1 VQMNEKTE
9 IVCPHCGGV
18 NRVERA
24 RLTDGPRCGRCKQEL
39 FGFTPIQLT
48 ADNFDKTLS
57 RNGIPVVVEFWSP
70 SCGYCKM
77 MAPTY
82 QQAAAQLEPL
92 FRLAQVNIQTD
103 PMIASRFGVQG
114 VPTTIIFKNGKEVAR
129 QAGAMDLGTLVGWV
143 RYYS

>member
-1 VQMNEKTE
+1 MDEKIE

-18 NRVERA
+18 NRVERT
-24 RLTDGPRCGRCKQEL
+24 RLSDRPRCGRCKQEL
-39 FGFTPIQLT
+39 FSLTPTQLT
-48 ADNFDKTLS
+48 ADNFDTALF
-57 RNGIPVVVEFWSP
+57 RNEIPVVVEFWSP

-77 MAPTY
+77 MAPIY

-92 FRLAQVNIQTD
+92 FRLAQVNTQTD
-103 PMIASRFGVQG
+103 PMIAGRFGVQG

-129 QAGAMDLGTLVGWV
+129 RTGAMDLATLTGWV